1 MTNSADPDQFYT
13 VCKGMAHPNSAGPGL
28 ILAYSADD
36 NLIIFFFFF
45 VFFVLFCFLC
55 LFVFCFVL
63 FFFQKKGFD
72 ILCKLSPYTTICIK
86 CQSLC
91 SRKNKKIL

>member
-36 NLIIFFFFF
+36 NLIIFFLFFF
-45 VFFVLFCFLC
+45 FFFCLFVCFVLFFMFVCFL
-55 LFVFCFVL
+55 FCFVL
-63 FFFQKKGFD
+63 FPEER
-72 ILCKLSPYTTICIK
+72 L
-86 CQSLC
+86 
-91 SRKNKKIL
+91 